1 MTEKEG
7 VVTERTRKKERLAN
21 LGEKLS
27 TGKELPRI
35 GKKSRW
41 RFKLFKT
48 QFTTGEVD
56 TRVDWKVRELTIGGS
71 AVENLYRVTS
81 VKC

>member
-1 MTEKEG
+1 VAEKEG

-35 GKKSRW
+35 GKKSR
-41 RFKLFKT
+41 
-48 QFTTGEVD
+48 
-56 TRVDWKVRELTIGGS
+56 
-71 AVENLYRVTS
+71 
-81 VKC
+81 